1 MTEDFTYELLEEF
14 ARKVVNGDLESYIK
28 SEPIPEQTG
37 DVKIVVGKNFE
48 DIVNDNTKDVLI
60 EFYAPW

>member
-1 MTEDFTYELLEEF
+1 MLEDFTFEALEDF
-14 ARKVVNGDLESYIK
+14 ARKVASGDLESYVK
-28 SEPIPEQTG
+28 SQPIPEQTG
-37 DVKIVVGKNFE
+37 DVKVVVGKNFN